1 MTLMLKLTS
10 QAVALVGFKA
20 SGVAAG
26 SLAAGWQ
33 ASIGNVVAGSVFS
46 GLQSVG
52 AGAGVG
58 LAAKAVGGVAGAGG
72 YLLAKV
78 RGGGEDGKD
87 K

>member
-1 MTLMLKLTS
+1 MQDILTL
-10 QAVALVGFKA
+10 F
-20 SGVAAG
+20 
-26 SLAAGWQ
+26 LAADKNGTI
-33 ASIGNVVAGSVFS
+33 SGNVVAGSVFS

>member
-1 MTLMLKLTS
+1 M
-10 QAVALVGFKA
+10 A
-20 SGVAAG
+20 
-26 SLAAGWQ
+26 
-33 ASIGNVVAGSVFS
+33 AGSVFS

-78 RGGGEDGKD
+78 RGGGEDGKE